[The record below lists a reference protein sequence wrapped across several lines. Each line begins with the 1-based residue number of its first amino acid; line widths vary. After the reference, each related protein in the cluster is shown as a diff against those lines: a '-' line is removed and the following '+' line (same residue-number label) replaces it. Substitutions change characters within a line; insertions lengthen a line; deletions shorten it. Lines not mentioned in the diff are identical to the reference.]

1 MASENIIFRI
11 GSSMGPGGFA
21 SIQAAGSMLVGLANK
36 IEAVVAENDKFSQ
49 AYRRLTIDI
58 SEADSAT
65 KGLIDTY
72 AMMQMANKMQQ
83 AGVKMT
89 ETDFKN
95 AMVAATDYAKATG
108 GDATEAAKRL
118 TDSISK
124 GSTRALKEMGI
135 DLKNT
140 EDLSLAQAEA
150 LEKLAIRAD
159 GLTIEIETAT
169 ESFYVL
175 GNNVGTFTG
184 LLWDS
189 LKSMEHGDGV
199 VGTFNSVLA
208 EMNAELMASPE
219 AFMNYNLSLD
229 AVVEGVMEAGVSI
242 VEYLIEPLIRIQE
255 LLGFTGGAMRQWV
268 TTMRTSFEEMKSN
281 RLAVYE
287 IEKAIEEKKVR
298 EEKAGRKQRQFTGLG
313 KGSRGKGKGKGE
325 GEGFGEQSELDDA
338 MVFNDLAAEGAEAPD
353 YSEWGPDSE
362 MQDAQTFDSMA
373 KDLEVMHEKIE
384 ATIELEDL
392 EKQTAQARA
401 NRAVERQYRYDQL
414 MEQEMM
420 LEDMRLDAAL
430 RREEEELQR
439 LFVLEESI
447 NLSQQWAD
455 AWNSAMGKVSAGGL
469 AATGVMDVMHASVA
483 AGVNAAIKGQQ
494 SFAEGLRQAVVQ
506 VGSAIAIEAG
516 FNAAL
521 QVAFAMAD
529 FARPFGTGA
538 AEGALHM
545 ASAAQFLATA
555 VIAGGAAGIAH
566 AAAPSG
572 ASAPSGSPGSGPGS
586 AYEGGG
592 SSSVGSAPSYRGG
605 DQQEVNVSIE
615 LKDGEEG
622 LFRAVVNQ
630 SNQASQDGDNE
641 SAFATKSDAGK
652 ILRYA
657 QTKR

>member
-11 GSSMGPGGFA
+11 GSALGPGGFA
-21 SIQAAGSMLVGLANK
+21 SIQAAGQMLVGLANK

-140 EDLSLAQAEA
+140 EDLALAQAEA

-208 EMNAELMASPE
+208 EMNAELMASPD
-219 AFMNYNLSLD
+219 AFLNYNLSLD
-229 AVVEGVMEAGVSI
+229 AVVEGVMEAGVSL
-242 VEYLIEPLIRIQE
+242 VEYLIEPLIRVQE

-268 TTMRTSFEEMKSN
+268 DTMRTSFDEMKSN

-313 KGSRGKGKGKGE
+313 KGKKGKGKGKG
-325 GEGFGEQSELDDA
+325 GGWGEQSELDDA

-414 MEQEMM
+414 MEQELM

-455 AWNSAMGKVSAGGL
+455 AWNSAMNKVSAGGL
-469 AATGVMDVMHASVA
+469 AATGVMDVMHAAVA

-555 VIAGGAAGIAH
+555 VIAGGSAAIAH
-566 AAAPSG
+566 AAAPSS

-586 AYEGGG
+586 AYEGSGG
-592 SSSVGSAPSYRGG
+592 SSVGSAPSYSGG
-605 DQQEVNVSIE
+605 GQQEVNVTIE

-622 LFRAVVNQ
+622 LFRAVRRENER
-630 SNQASQDGDNE
+630 SSQEGGE
-641 SAFATKSDAGK
+641 HW
-652 ILRYA
+652 
-657 QTKR
+657 